1 MNPFV
6 GDCET
11 LHLCW
16 VVCTLS
22 QTNTVIISLFAR
34 IQDPFTPVC
43 ALMSQDHLVNL
54 QRVQGQGSPRVRLGV
69 SPGLKVEP
77 AAVLELT
84 QAVPGARQPAEA
96 SPVVPWRRLK
106 LSSRPLP
113 P

>member
-1 MNPFV
+1 MCPLRPPSLYV
-6 GDCET
+6 SLAGR
-11 LHLCW
+11 
-16 VVCTLS
+16 VVS
-22 QTNTVIISLFAR
+22 YR
-34 IQDPFTPVC
+34 IEFFLGSVSTSKDQP
-43 ALMSQDHLVNL
+43 VNL
-54 QRVQGQGSPRVRLGV
+54 QRVQGHPLPGVGLGV

-77 AAVLELT
+77 GAVLELT